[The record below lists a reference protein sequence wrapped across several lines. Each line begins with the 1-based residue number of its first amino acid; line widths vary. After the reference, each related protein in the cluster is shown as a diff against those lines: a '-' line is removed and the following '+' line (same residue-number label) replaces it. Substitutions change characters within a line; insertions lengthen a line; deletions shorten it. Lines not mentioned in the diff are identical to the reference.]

1 MERPKMPIA
10 HRAKQFM
17 PFSALTGLEAALKAK
32 EREMGLIEKPE
43 LSEEMADE
51 INSVLVGLEAGD
63 RVEIDYF
70 RDGEILSVNGEI
82 EKIGG
87 GEIVVEG
94 VCVKVEDIIKTD
106 ANIWGS
112 KQ

>member
-1 MERPKMPIA
+1 MPIA